1 MEVSIVEWIGL
12 FVLVAEVV
20 LRAIPNEKAKGII
33 GYGIDVLKVVSD
45 FLNRRE
51 KQSDRVYGK

>member
-1 MEVSIVEWIGL
+1 MEVSLIEWIGL
-12 FVLVAEVV
+12 VVVVAEVV

-33 GYGIDVLKVVSD
+33 GYGIDVLKVISD

-51 KQSDRVYGK
+51 KEDDRILR